1 MLKTQNIKISCTQI
15 AIGKGKISQE
25 KTLPKRTSLSLP
37 QKHEI
42 CLKKVTEPSIKNKEL
57 AKLFDI
63 SEECISNTSKNSQK
77 WLEIDF
83 QASEVKG
90 KRQVKAIF
98 PEIKEAL
105 TLYYKY

>member
-1 MLKTQNIKISCTQI
+1 MLKTQNIKISRTQI

-25 KTLPKRTSLSLP
+25 KTLPKRTSLSLA

-57 AKLFDI
+57 AKLFD
-63 SEECISNTSKNSQK
+63 
-77 WLEIDF
+77 WLEIDP
-83 QASEVKG
+83 QAPEVKG

-98 PEIKEAL
+98 PEIEEAL
-105 TLYYKY
+105 TL